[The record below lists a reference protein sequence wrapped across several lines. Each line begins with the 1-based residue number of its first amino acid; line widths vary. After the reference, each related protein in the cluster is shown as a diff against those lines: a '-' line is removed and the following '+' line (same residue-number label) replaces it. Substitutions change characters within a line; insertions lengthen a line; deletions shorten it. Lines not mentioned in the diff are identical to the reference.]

1 MFRINRQTEYAI
13 RMLLSLS
20 KREAGS
26 RTSTT
31 EIQQEMVIPRSF
43 AQHIIADLARGSFV
57 RTFPGR
63 DGGVMLARPARD
75 INLLQLL
82 EYFEAHYFS
91 SGCQN
96 STGDCPFRDEC
107 PICFQLER
115 LKSVMSHELECV
127 NLEDMANSS
136 KGTAFFVMN
145 NFPQR
150 ISASV

>member
-20 KREAGS
+20 KRGVGLRAS
-26 RTSTT
+26 TS

-43 AQHIIADLARGSFV
+43 AQRIIANLARGSFV
-57 RTFPGR
+57 KTFPGR

-82 EYFEAHYFS
+82 EYFENHYFV

-96 STGDCPFRDEC
+96 SAGECPFQDEC
-107 PICFQLER
+107 PICIQLEH
-115 LKSVMSHELECV
+115 LKTVISHELERV
-127 NLEDMANSS
+127 SLEDLAGNSNGQ
-136 KGTAFFVMN
+136 KLFVLN
-145 NFPQR
+145 DFPPG
-150 ISASV
+150 ISVSA